1 MITGS
6 EDKLFSVGLPI
17 FTLAPDLCVS
27 AGRINNF
34 LCVYQRF
41 HHVLV
46 DWPEQFIGYLFDFF
60 PRLLGFAAADGLTT
74 AFPSRDEYGRYTIL
88 RQLGMDKADFLQLL
102 QFTRTQDLEK
112 KHELDGARRAALL
125 LGGLP
130 ALDAYRLPYNPM
142 TPQQDL
148 QHRYVWSVSLDAQIW
163 PFLHKNRE
171 WELAGQA
178 HQFHYYLR
186 KPC

>member
-1 MITGS
+1 MVMEEVVLLLAMCDDTTVPIVR
-6 EDKLFSVGLPI
+6 SVVETHFANG
-17 FTLAPDLCVS
+17 V
-27 AGRINNF
+27 
-34 LCVYQRF
+34 
-41 HHVLV
+41 
-46 DWPEQFIGYLFDFF
+46 F
-60 PRLLGFAAADGLTT
+60 PRLLGFAAEDGLTT

-88 RQLGMDKADFLQLL
+88 RQLGVDKADFLQLL

-130 ALDAYRLPYNPM
+130 ALDAYCLPYNPM
-142 TPQQDL
+142 TPQQDF

-186 KPC
+186 KQC